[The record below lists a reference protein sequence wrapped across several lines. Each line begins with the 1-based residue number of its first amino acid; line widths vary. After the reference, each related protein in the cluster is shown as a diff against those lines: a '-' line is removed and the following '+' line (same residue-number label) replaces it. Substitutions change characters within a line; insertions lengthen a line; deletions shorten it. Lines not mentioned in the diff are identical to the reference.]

1 MGRETF
7 LMAAMPMPAGDDPP
21 EWIVLVPQGNPLT
34 GVDGRVVISPGLPQ
48 LLAAQQ
54 RYDRMLP
61 IDVNH
66 ATQLAA
72 WSGEETPA
80 HGWIVDFMIDEEAGL
95 RGKVEWTERGLQAL
109 AKKDYR
115 YHSPGLITVDGVV
128 EYVES
133 AALVNIP
140 NLKLAALHGANGT
153 RKEAPMGRIQ
163 QLLGIAD
170 DASEDDTIRALQSRL
185 QGAGGTAPAGVEM
198 VPKADLE
205 AAMQRA
211 TTAEQSLQQRDA
223 QALAAEAEE
232 VVAEGIREKK
242 TTPASRKFFLAMAS
256 ESREKLNEVREY
268 FASLPALVGAGDPPS
283 GDPPAGGQEEASADA
298 KRVNEQLGLDDQ
310 EGS

>member
-21 EWIVLVPQGNPLT
+21 EWIVLVPQGDRAM

-54 RYDRMLP
+54 RYGRMLP

-115 YHSPGLITVDGVV
+115 YHSPGLITVDGVI

-140 NLKLAALHGANGT
+140 NLKLAALHGANGNGT
-153 RKEAPMGRIQ
+153 QKEALMGRIQ
-163 QLLGIAD
+163 QLLGIPD

-185 QGAGGTAPAGVEM
+185 PPAGGTAPAGVEM

-232 VVAEGIREKK
+232 VVNEGIAAKK
-242 TTPASRKFFLAMAS
+242 TTPASKAFFLAMAS
-256 ESREKLNEVREY
+256 EGPEKLTKVREY

-283 GDPPAGGQEEASADA
+283 GDPPAGGTEETSPAAQQVDA
-298 KRVNEQLGLDDQ
+298 QLGLT
-310 EGS
+310 EE